1 MPNDTLVE
9 IEITHYLTAI
19 TRKLPISINLSQSA
33 LKLRLNSA
41 TPTTKL
47 CNRARGDDR
56 KCITDAKDSW
66 EKAYPKERSKYL
78 SSYVIKLY
86 LSLYTFPKPLSP
98 NLRYNT

>member
-41 TPTTKL
+41 PPTIEF
-47 CNRARGDDR
+47 CDR
-56 KCITDAKDSW
+56 
-66 EKAYPKERSKYL
+66 
-78 SSYVIKLY
+78 SYGEMIG
-86 LSLYTFPKPLSP
+86 
-98 NLRYNT
+98 NE

>member
-1 MPNDTLVE
+1 MQWIMPNDTLVE

-41 TPTTKL
+41 PPTTKL
-47 CNRARGDDR
+47 CNRAREDDR

-66 EKAYPKERSKYL
+66 GKPTPKKDL
-78 SSYVIKLY
+78 
-86 LSLYTFPKPLSP
+86 
-98 NLRYNT
+98 NT